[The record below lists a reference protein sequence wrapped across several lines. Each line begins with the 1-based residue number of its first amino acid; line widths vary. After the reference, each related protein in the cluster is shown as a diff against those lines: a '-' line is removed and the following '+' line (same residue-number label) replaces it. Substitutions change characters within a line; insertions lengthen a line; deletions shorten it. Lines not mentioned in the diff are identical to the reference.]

1 MKGEWPVHK
10 RPGNEF
16 LCIRRE
22 SRETDRENSSNE
34 HGLSAGWI
42 RNPISLNVFPLTGL
56 AVRVGHTDVQSSRW
70 AVICP

>member
-22 SRETDRENSSNE
+22 SRETDWGNSSNK
-34 HGLSAGWI
+34 HGVSAGWI
-42 RNPISLNVFPLTGL
+42 RNPIPLNVSPLTGL
-56 AVRVGHTDVQSSRW
+56 AARVGHTDEQSGQW
-70 AVICP
+70 PVICP